1 LCLAEI
7 DVMLAA
13 SFRRVAEIDAM
24 TRRPVAVLVTRA
36 KVTGDEEACS

>member
-1 LCLAEI
+1 LCLDEI

-13 SFRRVAEIDAM
+13 SFRRAAEIDAM
-24 TRRPVAVLVTRA
+24 TRRPVAALVTRA